1 VRQNLV
7 RVFGGVA
14 VAVLLAGGAA
24 ACKADSDSDS
34 GSGGSTKACGLKLG
48 FFGAL
53 SGDNA
58 GLVTPMKNGAQLA
71 IDQYNTKNADCK
83 VELATFDSQGA
94 ADKAAGLATSAAQDT
109 KIVGMIGPAFSG
121 ESENANPIFEQATLP
136 AISPSATRPS
146 LSTKGWKIFHRGVGN
161 DLSQGPAAARY
172 IKDVM
177 KATKVFVVD
186 DQSAYGAGLADE
198 AKKGLGSLVVGNDK
212 VSEKQTDFAAIVTKI
227 KSSQATVLFYGGY
240 TAEAS
245 LFLKQLRAQS
255 WTGIMVGGD
264 GINDTNMLSVTGQK
278 DVEGT
283 IATCPC
289 APATAAKGNFVAD
302 YKQKFSVEPA
312 VYADVAYDLANV
324 FLEGLAAGKGTRAD
338 LQAWLGSYNKAGGAT
353 GVTYKWEA
361 NGELDPAQ
369 VIVWAYEAKAGAW
382 APKQEIPKG

>member
-1 VRQNLV
+1 M
-7 RVFGGVA
+7 
-14 VAVLLAGGAA
+14 LAGGAA

-58 GLVTPMKNGAQLA
+58 GLVTPMKNGSQLA
-71 IDQYNTKNADCK
+71 IDQYNEKNADCK

-109 KIVGMIGPAFSG
+109 KIVGMLGPAFSG
-121 ESENANPIFEQATLP
+121 ESEVANPIFEQAALP
-136 AISPSATRPS
+136 SITPSATRPS
-146 LSTKGWKIFHRGVGN
+146 LSTKGWKIFHRGIGN
-161 DLSQGPAAARY
+161 DLSQGPAAASY
-172 IKDVM
+172 IKNVV
-177 KATKVFVVD
+177 KADKVFVVD

-198 AKKGLGSLVVGNDK
+198 VKKGLGSVVVGTDK
-212 VSEKQTDFAAIVTKI
+212 VSEKQTDFAAIITKI
-227 KSSQATVLFYGGY
+227 KSSGAAVLFYGGY

-255 WTGIMVGGD
+255 WTGLMVGGD
-264 GINDTNMLSVTGQK
+264 GINDANMLSVTGQK

-289 APATAAKGNFVAD
+289 APATAAKGTFVAD
-302 YKQKFSVEPA
+302 YNAKFSVEPA
-312 VYADVAYDLANV
+312 VYADVAYDLTNV
-324 FLEGLAAGKGTRAD
+324 FLEALAAGKGTRAD
-338 LQAWLGSYNKAGGAT
+338 IQTFLGSYNKAGAAT

-361 NGELDPAQ
+361 NGELDPSQ
-369 VIVWAYEAKAGAW
+369 VVVWAFEAKAGAW
-382 APKQEIPKG
+382 APKQEIPKS